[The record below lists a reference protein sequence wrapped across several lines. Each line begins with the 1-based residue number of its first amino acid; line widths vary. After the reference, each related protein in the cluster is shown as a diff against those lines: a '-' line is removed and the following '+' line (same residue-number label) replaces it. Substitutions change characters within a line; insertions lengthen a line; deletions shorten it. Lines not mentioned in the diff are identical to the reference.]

1 MIKRYI
7 TSSGQVR
14 YRNTETGRFVNQ
26 RSGAREYVRQNIDTI
41 RNNRTSG
48 LRYNDLT
55 TQERRSYSA
64 QNRYRYDGQ
73 FVSNPFDYLRQ
84 LQNSGVIPQGERN
97 LTNYF
102 TREDIRQLGVFTQPF
117 RVTSDGDGN
126 AMRVRGQLY
135 DVVSQ
140 VNDYLGRGYEF
151 NLITP
156 EGNILSGIDAATY
169 LQQWESGLIDRVREQ
184 GRLNGRILDRI
195 LINYN
200 ISVDQPQQ
208 LIEIDL
214 NEIDEDTDIEAY
226 FDTP

>member
-7 TSSGQVR
+7 TSSGQVK
-14 YRNTETGRFVNQ
+14 YRNTDTGRFVS
-26 RSGAREYVRQNIDTI
+26 RRTGAREYVRQNIDTI
-41 RNNRTSG
+41 RNNRTNG

-55 TQERRSYSA
+55 TQERQSYSA
-64 QNRYRYDGQ
+64 QNRYRYNGE
-73 FVSNPFDYLRQ
+73 FIPNPFNYLRQ
-84 LQNSGVIPQGERN
+84 LEASGAIPQGQRN

-102 TREDIRQLGVFTQPF
+102 TREDLRQLGVFTQPY

-151 NLITP
+151 NIVTP
-156 EGNILSGIDAATY
+156 NGDILTGIDAANY
-169 LQQWESGLIDRVREQ
+169 LRQWESQTIDRIRAQ
-184 GRLNGRILDRI
+184 GLENGRVLDRI

-200 ISVDQPQQ
+200 ISVDQTQQ

-214 NEIDEDTDIEAY
+214 NEIDEDTDIDAY